1 MSVREW
7 GRNGREGKGGIGEE
21 TRDVGPPSGSK
32 NKPPTPTPTQT
43 HTSLRMY
50 NALVERCFC
59 DCVDSFRR
67 KDLEPTEERCVA
79 KCAEKFMKHSA
90 RVGQRFAELSQQAEA
105 QVASMTG
112 KK

>member
-1 MSVREW
+1 MREWEDERGRVSRRNW
-7 GRNGREGKGGIGEE
+7 GRNEHTPAAGGEQK
-21 TRDVGPPSGSK
+21 R
-32 NKPPTPTPTQT
+32 PPTPTT
-43 HTSLRMY
+43 HTPTHSLRMY